1 MSAPARDGE
10 AGFTLV
16 EVLVALAIFA
26 IIGAAG
32 FAVLDQVLRVQRLT
46 EGRLERLGEVQRAMH
61 VISLDVLEATGG
73 SVRPAEG
80 ALAFGRTGGAAGLA
94 VRYGVEDGV
103 LVRRLSDGLGGVA
116 RQELI
121 AGVEGLAWR
130 FWRADTGWTPDWP
143 PADPLAPRGNPAAL
157 ELSLTL
163 AGPGLAGVLRRVA
176 PLPAEAAP

>member
-1 MSAPARDGE
+1 MRASRREGE

-26 IIGAAG
+26 VIGAAG

-46 EGRLERLGEVQRAMH
+46 EGRLERLAEVQRAMH
-61 VISLDVLEATGG
+61 VISLDVLETTGG

-80 ALAFGRTGGAAGLA
+80 ALAFGRTGGADGLA
-94 VRYGVEDGV
+94 VRYGVEEGV
-103 LVRRLSDGLGGVA
+103 LVRRLADGLGGAA

-121 AGVEGLAWR
+121 AGVQAVAWR
-130 FWRADTGWTPDWP
+130 FWRADTGWTSDWP
-143 PADPLAPRGNPAAL
+143 PPDPLAPRGNPTAL

-176 PLPAEAAP
+176 TLPREAAP